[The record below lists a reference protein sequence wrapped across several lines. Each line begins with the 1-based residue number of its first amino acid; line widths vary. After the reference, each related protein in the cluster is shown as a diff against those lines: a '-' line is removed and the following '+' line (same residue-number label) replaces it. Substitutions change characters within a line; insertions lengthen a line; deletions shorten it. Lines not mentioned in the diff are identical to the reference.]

1 MLHPVGRLPESTY
14 WRRRT
19 IVVLALVL
27 TVVLVKSVLL
37 SGGNSDAATRPAS
50 SSSPSPTPSLS
61 PAAVPSPRAKP
72 SASKLVPPKSPA
84 PKSPAPKVV
93 TSKVVASR
101 TAAAKHGPLPTC
113 TTRSLA
119 LFVGAARD
127 YYRVGQIADLTLS
140 VVNVSDASCRGE
152 VGPKVQEALIYKG
165 DQRLW
170 SSNDCYPGS
179 ESDIVTLPPGVV
191 HRLVIRWS
199 GDSSKPGCAGK
210 RARIGAG
217 TYTVIG
223 HVGKLEKRGV
233 LVLRG

>member
-19 IVVLALVL
+19 TVVLALVL

-37 SGGNSDAATRPAS
+37 SGGNSDAATKPTAAPAS
-50 SSSPSPTPSLS
+50 SSNPSPTPSPS
-61 PAAVPSPRAKP
+61 PAAFPSAHAKP
-72 SASKLVPPKSPA
+72 PASTSPASTSPASKSPVSKSPVS
-84 PKSPAPKVV
+84 KS
-93 TSKVVASR
+93 
-101 TAAAKHGPLPTC
+101 AAVKHGPLPTC
-113 TTRSLA
+113 ATRSLA
-119 LFVGAARD
+119 LFVGAASD

-140 VVNVSDASCRGE
+140 VANVSDSACRGDI
-152 VGPKVQEALIYKG
+152 GPKVQEALVYKG
-165 DQRLW
+165 NHRLW

-179 ESDIVTLPPGVV
+179 ESDVVTLQPGVV